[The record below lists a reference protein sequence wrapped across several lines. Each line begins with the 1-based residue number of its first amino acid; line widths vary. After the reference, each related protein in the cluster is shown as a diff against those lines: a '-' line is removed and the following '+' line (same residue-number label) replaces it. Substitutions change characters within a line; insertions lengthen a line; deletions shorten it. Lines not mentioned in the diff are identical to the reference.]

1 MEVNMKNVFI
11 KYMIL
16 FFSLILVSEL
26 GNAKTIKGIVYGK
39 YAKEGRKILS
49 GATIKL
55 LNSNIGAITDEK
67 GEFSIDIKSRDK
79 IIVSFVGF
87 NKDTI
92 EVGPDNEYLEI
103 VLEGE
108 YKFDE
113 VVVQEKMSERYIEE
127 SKIEKTEVLTQNSLK
142 KAACCNLSES
152 FVTNPTVDVTFT
164 DAITGIKQIQL
175 LGLAQNYTQILME
188 ETPNLQGFASN
199 YGLFFI
205 PGPWINSI
213 SISKGTSSVT
223 RGYESITGQINVNLK
238 EFDNADNLYLNG
250 YLNDV
255 MRFEGNLVSKAKI
268 NDELSA
274 IIFGNA
280 TINRK
285 YVDYNGD
292 GFIDIPLSRMF
303 NFLTHMNYGIKN
315 FESKTYIHG
324 LVDEIS
330 SGQTLFFRL
339 PENSNFWGSEVKIK
353 RINLVT
359 KNGYIFDGENQSSFG
374 SILSFVHHKQNSY
387 FWEANF

>member
-1 MEVNMKNVFI
+1 MKKINV
-11 KYMIL
+11 KYMIIL
-16 FFSLILVSEL
+16 IPLILMSQL
-26 GNAKTIKGIVYGK
+26 GNAETINGIVYGN
-39 YAKEGRKILS
+39 YGKEGRKILA
-49 GATIKL
+49 GATIRL
-55 LNSNIGAITDEK
+55 LYSNMGAVTNEK
-67 GEFSIDIKSRDK
+67 GEFSIEIKSRDK
-79 IIVSFVGF
+79 IVVSYVGF

-92 EVGPDNEYLEI
+92 EVAPDNEYLEI

-113 VVVQEKMSERYIEE
+113 VVVQEKPSERYLEE

-164 DAITGIKQIQL
+164 DAVTGIKQIQL

-188 ETPNLQGFASN
+188 ETPDLQGFASN

-223 RGYESITGQINVNLK
+223 RGYESITGQINVDLK
-238 EFDNADNLYLNG
+238 ESNNTDDLFLNG
-250 YLNDV
+250 YLNDL
-255 MRFEGNLVSKAKI
+255 MRFEVNLVSKAKI
-268 NDELSA
+268 SDELSTTL
-274 IIFGNA
+274 FGNA

-285 YVDYNGD
+285 IIDYNGD
-292 GFIDIPLSRMF
+292 GFLDVPLTQML
-303 NFLTHMNYGIKN
+303 NVLNYINYYGKH

-330 SGQTLFFRL
+330 SGQTSFFRL
-339 PENSNFWGSEVKIK
+339 PVNGNFWASEVKIK

-359 KNGYIFDGENQSSFG
+359 KNG
-374 SILSFVHHKQNSY
+374 
-387 FWEANF
+387 